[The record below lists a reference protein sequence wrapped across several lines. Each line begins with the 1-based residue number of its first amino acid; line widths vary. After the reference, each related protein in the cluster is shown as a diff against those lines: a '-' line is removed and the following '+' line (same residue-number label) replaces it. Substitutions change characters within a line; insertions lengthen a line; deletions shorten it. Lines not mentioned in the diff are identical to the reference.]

1 MWVERKRMGKVKDMD
16 TAELRL
22 EQSIEEA
29 KMILQS
35 IKTQD
40 LTNAVKSHI
49 EKSERMLEQIQ
60 LSSTTNN

>member
-1 MWVERKRMGKVKDMD
+1 MGKVKDMD

-29 KMILQS
+29 RVILRS

-40 LTNAVKSHI
+40 LTNAVKAHI
-49 EKSERMLEQIQ
+49 EKSELMLEQIQ
-60 LSSTTNN
+60 LASTVSN

>member
-1 MWVERKRMGKVKDMD
+1 MGKVKDMD

-49 EKSERMLEQIQ
+49 EKSERMLEHVQ
-60 LSSTTNN
+60 LSSTINN

>member
-1 MWVERKRMGKVKDMD
+1 MGKVKDMD

-35 IKTQD
+35 IKTED
-40 LTNAVKSHI
+40 LKNAVKSHI
-49 EKSERMLEQIQ
+49 SKAERMLEHIQ
-60 LSSTTNN
+60 LFPTTNN

>member
-1 MWVERKRMGKVKDMD
+1 MGKVKDMD

-29 KMILQS
+29 RVILRS

-40 LTNAVKSHI
+40 LTNAVKAHI
-49 EKSERMLEQIQ
+49 EKSELMLEQIQ
-60 LSSTTNN
+60 LASTASN